1 VNWDRLKGN
10 WKQLKGKARLQWGKI
25 SDDEFYQIDGR
36 REILA
41 GKIQERYGKSREQ
54 AEWEVDRWINSI

>member
-25 SDDEFYQIDGR
+25 SDDEFDQIDGR